1 MMSIVFLDKDL
12 GYDMLCFRIELNNL
26 FLLFL
31 LKGGYVKKRKNGEK
45 VFK

>member
-31 LKGGYVKKRKNGEK
+31 LKGGYVNKKEKWRKS
-45 VFK
+45 V